1 MQVEFEKAA
10 MDKMT
15 ALNEAQSLKKQ
26 LLIGGSDQASKLR
39 FVDSKKSW

>member
-1 MQVEFEKAA
+1 MRIDLETEKMQNVTEI
-10 MDKMT
+10 
-15 ALNEAQSLKKQ
+15 NEAKSLKKQ